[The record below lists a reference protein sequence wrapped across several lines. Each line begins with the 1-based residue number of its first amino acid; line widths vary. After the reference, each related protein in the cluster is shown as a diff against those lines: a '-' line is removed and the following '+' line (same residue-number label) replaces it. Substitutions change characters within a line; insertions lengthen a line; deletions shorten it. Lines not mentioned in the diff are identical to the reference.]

1 MRWNGRS
8 NGLSRA
14 LWWVACALA
23 LAGPAQAQG
32 TAAAQPAGWK
42 AVLIAGSDQEPA
54 FDNAI
59 DALAQKLA
67 AFGVAP
73 KDITILKDSG
83 EGAAAPT
90 EPNLAAAFANLAP
103 GPDEGCFVYA
113 TSHGMR
119 GRGLVLRNERMVLDP
134 AMLGNLLDRSCG
146 TRPTVVVASGCYSGI
161 YALSPFLA
169 APNRVILTAARP
181 DRPSFGCNADL
192 RYTVFDQCMLVGLG
206 RGMEWA
212 AVMAQVRTC
221 VSGNEWDMQVRE
233 PSDPQ
238 LSVGAAET
246 ALLAFARSTRATLP
260 RGGASASRP

>member
-1 MRWNGRS
+1 MRRNGRS
-8 NGLSRA
+8 IWLLRA
-14 LWWVACALA
+14 LWCFAWTLA
-23 LAGPAQAQG
+23 LAASAQAQG
-32 TAAAQPAGWK
+32 AAAAQPSGWK

-59 DALAQKLA
+59 DALAEKLA
-67 AFGVAP
+67 AFAVAP

-83 EGAAAPT
+83 EGAVQPT
-90 EPNLAAAFANLAP
+90 EANLAAAFAELAP
-103 GPDEGCFVYA
+103 GPDDGCFVYA

-134 AMLGNLLDRSCG
+134 AMLGRLLDHSCG

-181 DRPSFGCNADL
+181 DRPSFGCNANL
-192 RYTVFDQCMLVGLG
+192 RYTVFDQCMLASLG
-206 RGMEWA
+206 RGMEWS
-212 AVMAQVRTC
+212 AVMAKARTC
-221 VSGNEWDMQVRE
+221 VSGNEWDMQVRD

-246 ALLAFARSTRATLP
+246 SLLAFAR
-260 RGGASASRP
+260 